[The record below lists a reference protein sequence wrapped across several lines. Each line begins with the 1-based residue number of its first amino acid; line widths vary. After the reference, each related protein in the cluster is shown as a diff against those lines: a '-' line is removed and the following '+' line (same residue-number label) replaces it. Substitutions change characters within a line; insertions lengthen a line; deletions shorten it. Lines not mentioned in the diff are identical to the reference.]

1 LNTFKKREV
10 NTMRR
15 AKGFKMIFGVVILGI
30 VGLCLFSTSLA
41 QSTFPTRPII
51 IICPWSAGG
60 GTDRVFRMVAVLL
73 EKDLGQPV
81 TVVNRSGGSGAVG
94 HTAGANAKPDGYN
107 VTAVTVEIIMMHWMG
122 LTKINY
128 KDFTPVGLINLGP
141 AGVTVRADAPWN
153 TLKELLDYAK
163 ANPGKLKASGT
174 GKGGIWDLARAG
186 MLKAAGLSNDAIPWV
201 PSQGSGP
208 ALQELVAGGID
219 VVTCGLAESGPL
231 VEANKLKALATMSD
245 TRIELFPEVP
255 TLKELGIN
263 FSMGT
268 WRGVGVP
275 KGTPDNVVEILEK
288 SLKKMVG
295 SKEYNDFMRNN
306 GFLVT
311 WQSSEEFG
319 KLMAEGDKEMG
330 ELMKEVGLVK

>member
-1 LNTFKKREV
+1 
-10 NTMRR
+10 MRR
-15 AKGFKMIFGVVILGI
+15 AKGFKIILGVVVLGI
-30 VGLCLFSTSLA
+30 VGLCLFSTSQA
-41 QSTFPTRPII
+41 QSTFPTRPVT

-208 ALQELVAGGID
+208 ALQELVAGGIH

-231 VEANKLKALATMSD
+231 IEANKLKALATMSD
-245 TRIELFPEVP
+245 VRLELFPEVP

-268 WRGVGVP
+268 WRGVAVP
-275 KGTPDNVVEILEK
+275 KGTPDNVVEILEI
-288 SLKKMVG
+288 SHKKMVA
-295 SKEYNDFMRNN
+295 SKEYNDFMKNN
-306 GFLVT
+306 GFLVV
-311 WQSSEEFG
+311 WKSSKEFG
-319 KLMAEGDKEMG
+319 EFMAKGDKEMG